1 MEASSQF
8 DAPAALNTGREVRH
22 SLDRRLGANQIWSGR
37 GGEEKNSFPVPTGNR
52 TPVIQPIGEST
63 D

>member
-1 MEASSQF
+1 MPQLLYPQGKS
-8 DAPAALNTGREVRH
+8 PMYPLY
-22 SLDRRLGANQIWSGR
+22 RRLGGPQNWSGYR
-37 GGEEKNSFPVPTGNR
+37 VEEKNSFPVPTGNR